1 MVFLLGA
8 DAPFDVNKGNLNFSL
23 SAAENVLE
31 QSRVIA
37 VNHKDL
43 HEQAILQNAARNAA
57 ENHRLWYVALT
68 RASHRVYAM
77 LQDQSGQADSGLAFW
92 RGQGEAVFQHAL
104 SLLEPPLASEPPR
117 IVAKQ
122 TEAPLQMQ
130 AHPLPERQFYPRT
143 KTSFTALS
151 QHLSHQAILQ
161 DDLVITS
168 ERSDSAADEMNLLE
182 LEQQAASQPLD
193 WIKLNFPKGT
203 VAGTFLHSIFEHID
217 FQDRSYWNL
226 EIRRRFKIRH
236 HKSGKNWKRNFI
248 RPFMFV
254 HCYSKHLLRAIR
266 WPV

>member
-1 MVFLLGA
+1 M
-8 DAPFDVNKGNLNFSL
+8 
-23 SAAENVLE
+23 
-31 QSRVIA
+31 IA

-130 AHPLPERQFYPRT
+130 AHPLPG
-143 KTSFTALS
+143 
-151 QHLSHQAILQ
+151 
-161 DDLVITS
+161 
-168 ERSDSAADEMNLLE
+168 DSSIRGPKPVLLHC
-182 LEQQAASQPLD
+182 
-193 WIKLNFPKGT
+193 
-203 VAGTFLHSIFEHID
+203 HSIS
-217 FQDRSYWNL
+217 R
-226 EIRRRFKIRH
+226 IRQYCRMIW
-236 HKSGKNWKRNFI
+236 S
-248 RPFMFV
+248 
-254 HCYSKHLLRAIR
+254 SLLNAQTV
-266 WPV
+266 PQMK